1 MADISYEPV
10 QAVRIK
16 MHCSCRTGHLKYTG
30 QSTLID
36 PITHSHRCTG
46 CNRLTQLK
54 QQFPT
59 IEHFS
64 AAEMEALVKA
74 E

>member
-1 MADISYEPV
+1 MSQVSFEPV

-16 MHCSCRTGHLKYTG
+16 MHCSCGTGHFKYTG

-46 CNRLTQLK
+46 CSRLTQLK
-54 QQFPT
+54 QQFPN
-59 IEHFS
+59 IEYFN